1 METLVSFTASPGA
14 ELSLADMARVPGT
27 EPGTV
32 KASLPLRTQPLLEVS
47 GLDVWTAGSH
57 EEIRLLESISLNIRE
72 GEFFALVGES
82 GSGKSLLCSTLMG
95 ILPNNLSARG
105 NIYFDG
111 GPLAAVD
118 RRSRAMI
125 FQQPSRYLNPVRT
138 IGFQLTETVRITS
151 RGSTREARERA
162 ISLLEAVGIEDPR
175 STIKK
180 YPHELSGGMNQR
192 VMIALALA
200 RRPRLLIADEPT
212 SALDVTTQRQIM
224 DLIEKLRADWN
235 MAILFVTHDL
245 NLAIERS
252 DRIGVIYAGQLIE
265 VGATD
270 AIAQQPL
277 HPYTRNLFSAV
288 PEISLNRVKLVALA
302 GGVPDPAIRGAGCH
316 FAPRCAHAVEACV
329 HVKPAFPDAL
339 SHAAACHNLGL
350 DHAAS

>member
-1 METLVSFTASPGA
+1 MERLVSFTAAPGV
-14 ELSLADMARVPGT
+14 ELTLADMARVPGT
-27 EPGTV
+27 DPATGQPGI
-32 KASLPLRTQPLLEVS
+32 PLRTRPVLEVS
-47 GLDVWTAGSH
+47 GLDVWVAGSH
-57 EEIRLLESISLNIRE
+57 QDIRLLESISLNIQE

-95 ILPNNLSARG
+95 ILPTNLSARG
-105 NIYFDG
+105 DIYFDG
-111 GPLAAVD
+111 GPLATVD

-138 IGFQLTETVRITS
+138 IGFQLTETIRIVS
-151 RGSTREARERA
+151 RGSKREAGERA

-224 DLIEKLRADWN
+224 DLIEQLRADWN
-235 MAILFVTHDL
+235 MAVLFVTHDL
-245 NLAIERS
+245 DLAMERS

-265 VGATD
+265 MGATE
-270 AIAQQPL
+270 AIARQPL
-277 HPYTRNLFSAV
+277 HPYTRSLFSAV
-288 PEISLNRVKLVALA
+288 PEISLTKINLVALA

-316 FAPRCAHAVEACV
+316 FAPRCAHAVEACAR
-329 HVKPAFPDAL
+329 KPEFPTGL